1 MLSVKNAASAA
12 AVAAALAARR
22 SRCGGETTSTFMGGG
37 SGGGGGDAG
46 VRLPRRPNENVG
58 NRRLRLVFLLK
69 SPRGPIILVISSS

>member
-22 SRCGGETTSTFMGGG
+22 SRCGGETTSTFMGG

-69 SPRGPIILVISSS
+69 SPRPSIILVISSS